1 MISWLIRETSNS
13 EESITEIPLSVST
26 DCTHEEAS
34 NKIKDLKGLPQ
45 NVEKWIRLKDK
56 RKKLKLLQ
64 RAQHIYAC
72 RDKTE
77 DKERVFNFG
86 ILTSLKSEFC
96 EQEQGSE
103 RGTDPRYLFLWKT
116 ITIIKLVQT
125 VFFVIRECRMLSST
139 LQKINCP

>member
-1 MISWLIRETSNS
+1 MVPWLIRDSS
-13 EESITEIPLSVST
+13 DSVESITEIPLPAAA

-34 NKIKDLKGLPQ
+34 NKIEDLKGLPL
-45 NVEKWIRLKDK
+45 NVEKWIRIKDE

-64 RAQHIYAC
+64 RAQRIYTC

-96 EQEQGSE
+96 ERET
-103 RGTDPRYLFLWKT
+103 TDLTLWK
-116 ITIIKLVQT
+116 IVTIIKLIYAIFSLLESVIL
-125 VFFVIRECRMLSST
+125 FFLIY
-139 LQKINCP
+139 KINIW

>member
-1 MISWLIRETSNS
+1 M
-13 EESITEIPLSVST
+13 ESIAEIPLPAAA

-34 NKIKDLKGLPQ
+34 NKIEDLKGLPL
-45 NVEKWIRLKDK
+45 NVEKWIRMRHE

-64 RAQHIYAC
+64 RAQRIYTC

-96 EQEQGSE
+96 EREIADL
-103 RGTDPRYLFLWKT
+103 TLWKVV
-116 ITIIKLVQT
+116 TIIKLIYTIVLLLES
-125 VFFVIRECRMLSST
+125 VILFFLIYR
-139 LQKINCP
+139 IIG

>member
-1 MISWLIRETSNS
+1 M
-13 EESITEIPLSVST
+13 ESIAEIPLPAAA

-34 NKIKDLKGLPQ
+34 NKIEDLKGLPL
-45 NVEKWIRLKDK
+45 NVEKWICIKDE

-64 RAQHIYAC
+64 RAQRIYTC

-96 EQEQGSE
+96 EREIADL
-103 RGTDPRYLFLWKT
+103 TLWKVV
-116 ITIIKLVQT
+116 TIIKLIYTIFSLLDSVIL
-125 VFFVIRECRMLSST
+125 FFLIYR
-139 LQKINCP
+139 IID